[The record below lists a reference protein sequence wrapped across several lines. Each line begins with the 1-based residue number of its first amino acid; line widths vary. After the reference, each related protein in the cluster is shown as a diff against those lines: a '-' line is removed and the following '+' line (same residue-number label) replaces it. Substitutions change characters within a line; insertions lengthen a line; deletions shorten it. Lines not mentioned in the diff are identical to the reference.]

1 MKRTWMTVCVAGLTV
16 AAAASHADLVT
27 RQSAHPVAETV
38 NRLETAVK
46 EKGATVVARVN
57 HAAAAQKAE
66 MNLRPTELLIF
77 GNPKLGTPLMQS
89 NQRAGIDLPLK
100 VLVWEDAGKKVWL
113 GYEAPGAIAERHGI
127 QDRAEVVKKMTAVL
141 DELTAKAAQK

>member
-1 MKRTWMTVCVAGLTV
+1 
-16 AAAASHADLVT
+16 
-27 RQSAHPVAETV
+27 VAETV
-38 NRLETAVK
+38 NRLEAAVK

-66 MNLRPTELLIF
+66 LNLRPTELLIF

-100 VLVWEDAGKKVWL
+100 VLVWEDEGKKVWL
-113 GYEAPGAIAERHGI
+113 GYEAPGAMAERHGI

>member
-1 MKRTWMTVCVAGLTV
+1 MTVCVAGLTV
-16 AAAASHADLVT
+16 FTGASYADLVT

-38 NRLETAVK
+38 NRLEAAVK

-66 MNLRPTELLIF
+66 LNLRPTELLIF

-100 VLVWEDAGKKVWL
+100 VLVWQDATGSVQI
-113 GYEAPGAIAERHGI
+113 GYVSPDTVVARHGI
-127 QDRAEVVKKMTAVL
+127 ADRAEVVKKMGAVL
-141 DELTAKAAQK
+141 DRLTDAAAGR